1 MKNQT
6 KEVVLVIIAAVCF
19 LLFAIMVF
27 KGYDKMTNYKNPE
40 SALLESINAYV
51 GGDAYNYIINGTY
64 ATAYYV
70 LAAGFF
76 ISGIICIIGSMIFS
90 VETVSVKNTG
100 MLSSSNNL
108 SSDEDKLPP
117 L

>member
-6 KEVVLVIIAAVCF
+6 KEVGLAIIAAVCF
-19 LLFAIMVF
+19 LLFAIMVY
-27 KGYDKMTNYKNPE
+27 KGYDKMTNYDNPE
-40 SALLESINAYV
+40 SILRESTNAYV

-90 VETVSVKNTG
+90 VETVSVKNTDI
-100 MLSSSNNL
+100 LSSSNN
-108 SSDEDKLPP
+108 SFSNEDKLPP